1 MASKRDDKVKGESI
15 VLRRCLTLAVSCCFV
30 LALTLLPVELLSAQD
45 AVKKVDQAPAVKAE
59 VATKETPKPDAPK
72 SGDPAKKPET
82 APDDAAKKDAAKPAE
97 PPLPPIPPE
106 VQAKIDAARKAV
118 AEMIVAAQDAG
129 LVETSIDPPPILDIL
144 INGRV
149 TDARTL
155 KAPKPPGLPYGLTP
169 EIFGAWFTGY
179 GKMDEINYKD
189 DVRVMQPSAGL
200 KQWYDQRARILE
212 QYIQEIRKTKPA
224 PAPKKDETKPAATKP
239 ADAAKPAATAP
250 AEPTKPAAPPPAA
263 PATKAAAPPKAA
275 EVKKN

>member
-1 MASKRDDKVKGESI
+1 MASNRDDKVKGESI

-30 LALTLLPVELLSAQD
+30 LSLTVFPVEMLFAQGE
-45 AVKKVDQAPAVKAE
+45 VKKVDQQPPPKAE
-59 VATKETPKPDAPK
+59 VAPKDAQKTDAPK
-72 SGDPAKKPET
+72 TGEPAKKPET
-82 APDDAAKKDAAKPAE
+82 AQDDAAKKDAGKTEPAKPAE

-118 AEMIVAAQDAG
+118 AEMIVACQDAG

-144 INGRV
+144 ITGRA
-149 TDARTL
+149 TDARIL
-155 KAPKPPGLPYGLTP
+155 KGPKPPGLPYGLTP

-179 GKMDEINYKD
+179 GKMDEVNYKD

-200 KQWYDQRARILE
+200 KTWYDQRARILE

-239 ADAAKPAATAP
+239 VDT
-250 AEPTKPAAPPPAA
+250 TKPE
-263 PATKAAAPPKAA
+263 ATKAAAPPSAPATKTA
-275 EVKKN
+275 EPKKN

>member
-15 VLRRCLTLAVSCCFV
+15 VLRRCLTLAVSCCSV
-30 LALTLLPVELLSAQD
+30 LALTLVPVQLLSAQD
-45 AVKKVDQAPAVKAE
+45 AVKKVAQQPAAKAE
-59 VATKETPKPDAPK
+59 VAPKESPKPDATK

-82 APDDAAKKDAAKPAE
+82 AQDDAAKKDAAKAEATKAAE

-118 AEMIVAAQDAG
+118 AEMIVACQDAG

-144 INGRV
+144 ITGRT

-155 KAPKPPGLPYGLTP
+155 KAPKPPGVPYGLTP

-179 GKMDEINYKD
+179 GKMDAINYEQ
-189 DVRVMQPSAGL
+189 DVRVVNPSQGL
-200 KQWYDQRARILE
+200 KQFYDQRARILE
-212 QYIQEIRKTKPA
+212 QYIAEIRKTKPA
-224 PAPKKDETKPAATKP
+224 PAPKKEETKPATTKPAEPAATKPAEPAKPAATKP
-239 ADAAKPAATAP
+239 AEPAKPAAA
-250 AEPTKPAAPPPAA
+250 KP
-263 PATKAAAPPKAA
+263 A

>member
-1 MASKRDDKVKGESI
+1 M
-15 VLRRCLTLAVSCCFV
+15 LRRCITLAVSCCSV
-30 LALTLLPVELLSAQD
+30 LALLLLPVDVLFAQD
-45 AVKKVDQAPAVKAE
+45 AVKKVAVPPPAQAPAVQ
-59 VATKETPKPDAPK
+59 KETTKTDAPK
-72 SGDPAKKPET
+72 SGDAAKKTEP
-82 APDDAAKKDAAKPAE
+82 AQDDAAKKDAAKAE
-97 PPLPPIPPE
+97 PAKVVEKPIPPE

-155 KAPKPPGLPYGLTP
+155 KAPKPPNLPYGLTP

-189 DVRVMQPSAGL
+189 DVRVMQPSQGL

-224 PAPKKDETKPAATKP
+224 PVAKKEETKPADTKP
-239 ADAAKPAATAP
+239 AVPAKPAD
-250 AEPTKPAAPPPAA
+250 TKPAAPAA
-263 PATKAAAPPKAA
+263 PPATKAAA

>member
-1 MASKRDDKVKGESI
+1 M
-15 VLRRCLTLAVSCCFV
+15 LRRCLTLAVSCCFV

-59 VATKETPKPDAPK
+59 VVQKETTKPDAPK
-72 SGDPAKKPET
+72 SAEPAK
-82 APDDAAKKDAAKPAE
+82 DDAAKKDAGKTEPPKAAE

-118 AEMIVAAQDAG
+118 AEMIVACQDAG

-144 INGRV
+144 ITGRAV
-149 TDARTL
+149 DARIL
-155 KAPKPPGLPYGLTP
+155 KGPKPPGLPYGLTP
-169 EIFGAWFTGY
+169 EVFGAWFTSY

-224 PAPKKDETKPAATKP
+224 PTPKKDETKPASTKP

-250 AEPTKPAAPPPAA
+250 AEPAKPAAPPPAA
-263 PATKAAAPPKAA
+263 PATKAAAPKAA

>member
-1 MASKRDDKVKGESI
+1 
-15 VLRRCLTLAVSCCFV
+15 VLRRCVTLAVSCCFV
-30 LALTLLPVELLSAQD
+30 LALFLLPVDVLIAQD
-45 AVKKVDQAPAVKAE
+45 AVKKAAVAPAPAE
-59 VATKETPKPDAPK
+59 AVQKETPKTDAPK
-72 SGDPAKKPET
+72 SGDPAKKTEP
-82 APDDAAKKDAAKPAE
+82 AQDDAAKKDAGKAE
-97 PPLPPIPPE
+97 PAKVVEKPIPPE

-144 INGRV
+144 IYGRV

-155 KAPKPPGLPYGLTP
+155 KAPKPPNLPYGLTP

-224 PAPKKDETKPAATKP
+224 PAAAKKEETKPAATTPAEPSKPAATTPAEPSKPAATKP
-239 ADAAKPAATAP
+239 ADVPKP
-250 AEPTKPAAPPPAA
+250 
-263 PATKAAAPPKAA
+263 A